1 MIPHWK
7 RKFVL
12 LWVGQAVSILTSMI
26 SQYALIWYL
35 TYSTG
40 SAAVLSVATIAAM
53 LPQGLLS
60 LFTGAFA
67 DRFDRRVIM
76 MAADG
81 AIGLV
86 SLGLVAAAADGSLTT
101 AAILLALALRSVGS
115 AFHTP
120 CIQAVTPLL
129 APPEALTRCA
139 GWSQGIQTVSML
151 LSPALAALL
160 YEQVP
165 LAWVIALDTLG
176 AVFAILGVLLAR
188 LPVLRVG
195 DAGQKLRVWADTV
208 EGFRVLKSKRWLWE
222 LCLICALFS
231 VVFMPVSALY
241 PLMSIDY
248 FQAGTQGAALVET
261 IWSVGM
267 LLGSVVL
274 GFWGGTRNKVYTM
287 LGSVLFLGVTLVL
300 TGLLPPSGF
309 TAFAVL
315 TMLMGLSAPFF
326 NSIFTALIQE
336 KVEGEYLGRV
346 LGLTGAIMTLAS
358 PLGLAAS
365 ALFSGRTGLSVWFL
379 LAGIGTLACGALAFA
394 LPSIRHCDDPAG
406 PPVSD

>member
-1 MIPHWK
+1 M
-7 RKFVL
+7 
-12 LWVGQAVSILTSMI
+12 
-26 SQYALIWYL
+26 
-35 TYSTG
+35 
-40 SAAVLSVATIAAM
+40 
-53 LPQGLLS
+53 
-60 LFTGAFA
+60 
-67 DRFDRRVIM
+67 
-76 MAADG
+76 
-81 AIGLV
+81 
-86 SLGLVAAAADGSLTT
+86 
-101 AAILLALALRSVGS
+101 
-115 AFHTP
+115 
-120 CIQAVTPLL
+120 
-129 APPEALTRCA
+129 
-139 GWSQGIQTVSML
+139 
-151 LSPALAALL
+151 
-160 YEQVP
+160 
-165 LAWVIALDTLG
+165 
-176 AVFAILGVLLAR
+176 
-188 LPVLRVG
+188 
-195 DAGQKLRVWADTV
+195 WADTV
-208 EGFRVLKSKRWLWE
+208 EGFRVLRSKRWLWE